1 MSDLFGEKVL
11 NAPLEEEVQKSFIDY
26 SVSVIIGRALP
37 DIRDGLKPV
46 HRRILYSMNELG
58 CFPNRPY
65 KKCARIV
72 GEVLGKYHPHGDASV
87 YDALVRMAQS
97 FSLRYPIVDGHG
109 NFGSI
114 DGDVPAAMRY
124 TEARLSPISL
134 ELLSGLDEETVSFT
148 PNFDNTL
155 KEPVVLPARI
165 PNLLINGSSGIAVG
179 MATNIPPH
187 NLNEVVNS
195 LLYLIDKEV
204 LGGSE
209 VEASELP
216 EFIKGPDFPTGGYVI
231 GESGIKDYFNTG
243 RGIFRIRGKWHIEET
258 KHKARNFVITE
269 LPFEVNKATLV
280 EKIANLTKDK
290 KLKGVEDIRDESD
303 RDGIRIVIK
312 IGQEVEPKILEM
324 SLATQTSFEVSYG
337 VILLGVLDNSPKIF
351 TLKELLSYFLSFRG
365 EILRKQTEFE
375 LSKARNRLTILDGL
389 KKAILNIDAVVG
401 LIKKSKDTQEALN
414 RLMELLSANEAQCKA
429 ILDMRLAR
437 LTSLEITRLDDEI
450 STTKQEIERL
460 NKILSDRNVFWEEIK
475 QDLKRI
481 ASSYANER
489 KTQIKGVEEHV
500 DAESLIED
508 SPVIITVTRDGY
520 VKRLPQDAFRMQA
533 RGGKGVMG
541 SVSNE
546 LDYPK
551 DIIATT
557 AKSKI
562 LFFTNKGKVYGLRA
576 FEIPESERD
585 LKGTPIHR
593 LLRINEDEVFSAAIA
608 LSKSMDVSSVA
619 LITKSGLI
627 KRTLI
632 KEFETINTNGK
643 IAIKLIEN
651 DEIVSVTFLHG
662 SEEIIIATHKGYAIR
677 FDSDNV
683 RLTGRAARGVKGLK
697 LLQDDFVVDGE
708 TVHDN
713 DSLLIITANGRGK
726 RISVSEIRKIKRGGK
741 GVFCLRTTTKTGP
754 VRAVKVLHGEKSLFI
769 MSKKGKV
776 IKINVENVPML
787 HRYTAGVIVISFTH
801 TDDEVSSVTV
811 G

>member
-58 CFPNRPY
+58 CYPNRPY

-124 TEARLSPISL
+124 TEARLSPIAL
-134 ELLSGLDEETVSFT
+134 ELLSGLDEDTVDFI

-187 NLNEVVNS
+187 NLKEVIDG
-195 LLYLIDKEV
+195 LLFIIDKEI
-204 LGGSE
+204 LGGNE
-209 VEASELP
+209 VDGSELSN
-216 EFIKGPDFPTGGYVI
+216 FIKGPDFPTGGYVI

-243 RGIFRIRGKWHIEET
+243 RGSFRIRGKWHIEET
-258 KHKARNFVITE
+258 KHKTRNFVITE

-312 IGQEVEPKILEM
+312 IAQDVDPKILEI
-324 SLATQTSFEVSYG
+324 SLANQTSFEVSYG
-337 VILLGVLDNSPKIF
+337 VILLGVLDNSPKVF
-351 TLKELLSYFLSFRG
+351 TLKELLSHFLSFRA

-375 LSKARNRLTILDGL
+375 LNKAKNHLMILEGL
-389 KKAILNIDAVVG
+389 RKAILNIDSVVS
-401 LIKKSKDTQEALN
+401 LIRGSKDTQEALIG
-414 RLMELLSANEAQCKA
+414 LMNMLSANEAQCKA
-429 ILDMRLAR
+429 ILDMRLSR
-437 LTSLEITRLDDEI
+437 LTSLEINRLEDEI
-450 STTKQEIERL
+450 SSTTQEIEKLER
-460 NKILSDRNVFWEEIK
+460 ILSDKSIFWNEISE
-475 QDLKRI
+475 DLKRI
-481 ASSYANER
+481 ALTYPGDR
-489 KTQIKGVEEHV
+489 KTQIKAKEELI
-500 DAESLIED
+500 DAETLIED
-508 SPVIITVTRDGY
+508 NPVIITVTRDGY
-520 VKRLPQDAFRMQA
+520 VKRLPQDTFRIQA
-533 RGGKGVMG
+533 RGGKGVIG

-546 LDYPK
+546 FDYPK

-557 AKSKI
+557 AKSKV
-562 LFFTNKGKVYGLRA
+562 LFFTNKGRVYGLKA
-576 FEIPESERD
+576 FEIPESDRD

-593 LLRINEDEVFSAAIA
+593 LLRIDENEVFSATIA
-608 LSKSMDVSSVA
+608 LSKDIDVSSVA
-619 LITKSGLI
+619 LITKKGLV
-627 KRTLI
+627 KRTSI
-632 KEFETINTNGK
+632 KAFETINTNGK
-643 IAIKLIEN
+643 IAVSLTEG
-651 DEIVSVTFLHG
+651 DEIVSVTFLRN
-662 SEEIIIATHKGYAIR
+662 SEEIIIVTNNGYTIR
-677 FDSDNV
+677 FDSGDV
-683 RLTGRAARGVKGLK
+683 RLVGRTARGVKGINLSAE
-697 LLQDDFVVDGE
+697 DFVVDGE
-708 TVHDN
+708 TVK
-713 DSLLIITANGRGK
+713 DSDTLLIITSNGRGK
-726 RISVSEIRKIKRGGK
+726 RIIVSELRKIKRGGK
-741 GVFCLRTTTKTGP
+741 GVLCLRTTAKTGP

-776 IKINVENVPML
+776 IKIDVEKIPLL
-787 HRYTAGVIVISFTH
+787 HRFTSGVKVISFAH
-801 TDDEVSSVTV
+801 SEDEVASVTV

>member
-58 CFPNRPY
+58 CYPNRPY

-124 TEARLSPISL
+124 TEARLSPIAL
-134 ELLSGLDEETVSFT
+134 ELLSGLDEDTVDFI

-187 NLNEVVNS
+187 NLKEVIDG
-195 LLYLIDKEV
+195 LLFIIDKEI
-204 LGGSE
+204 LGGNE
-209 VEASELP
+209 VDGSELSN
-216 EFIKGPDFPTGGYVI
+216 FIKGPDFPTGGYVI

-243 RGIFRIRGKWHIEET
+243 RGSFRIRGKWHIEET
-258 KHKARNFVITE
+258 KHKTRNFVITE

-312 IGQEVEPKILEM
+312 IAQDVDPKILEI
-324 SLATQTSFEVSYG
+324 SLANQTSFEVSYG
-337 VILLGVLDNSPKIF
+337 VILLGVLDNSPKVF
-351 TLKELLSYFLSFRG
+351 TLKELLSHFLSFRA

-375 LSKARNRLTILDGL
+375 LDKAKNHLMILEGL
-389 KKAILNIDAVVG
+389 RKAILNIDSVVS
-401 LIKKSKDTQEALN
+401 LIRGSKDTQEALIG
-414 RLMELLSANEAQCKA
+414 LMNMLSANEAQCKA
-429 ILDMRLAR
+429 ILDMRLSR
-437 LTSLEITRLDDEI
+437 LTSLEINRLEDEI
-450 STTKQEIERL
+450 SSTTQEIEKLER
-460 NKILSDRNVFWEEIK
+460 ILSDKSIFWNEISE
-475 QDLKRI
+475 DLKRI
-481 ASSYANER
+481 ALTYPGDR
-489 KTQIKGVEEHV
+489 KTQIKAKEELI
-500 DAESLIED
+500 DAETLIED
-508 SPVIITVTRDGY
+508 NPVIITVTRDGY
-520 VKRLPQDAFRMQA
+520 VKRLPQDTFRIQA
-533 RGGKGVMG
+533 RGGKGVIG

-546 LDYPK
+546 FDYPK

-557 AKSKI
+557 AKSKV
-562 LFFTNKGKVYGLRA
+562 LFFTNKGRVYGLKA
-576 FEIPESERD
+576 FEIPESDRD

-593 LLRINEDEVFSAAIA
+593 LLRIDENEVFSATIA
-608 LSKSMDVSSVA
+608 LSKDIDVSSVA
-619 LITKSGLI
+619 LITKKGLV
-627 KRTLI
+627 KRTSI
-632 KEFETINTNGK
+632 KAFETINTNGK
-643 IAIKLIEN
+643 IAVSLTEG
-651 DEIVSVTFLHG
+651 DEIVSVTFLRN
-662 SEEIIIATHKGYAIR
+662 SEEIIIVTNNGYTIR
-677 FDSDNV
+677 FDSGDV
-683 RLTGRAARGVKGLK
+683 RLVGRTARGVKGINLSAE
-697 LLQDDFVVDGE
+697 DFVVDGE
-708 TVHDN
+708 TVK
-713 DSLLIITANGRGK
+713 DSDTLLIITSNGRGK
-726 RISVSEIRKIKRGGK
+726 RIIVSELRKIKRGGK
-741 GVFCLRTTTKTGP
+741 GVLCLRTTAKTGP

-776 IKINVENVPML
+776 IKIDVEKIPLL
-787 HRYTAGVIVISFTH
+787 HRFTSGVKVISFAH
-801 TDDEVSSVTV
+801 SEDEVASVTV